1 MNAPKKRS
9 LNELRQTKDS
19 YYIVPKTNNNTN
31 LKKLFE
37 DYFQNNNKN
46 LNADNIDSFINHLYS
61 NGYKFRITGTWKILE
76 VS

>member
-1 MNAPKKRS
+1 MNTPKKRS

-19 YYIVPKTNNNTN
+19 HYIVPRTNNNTS

-37 DYFQNNNKN
+37 DYFQNNNEN

-61 NGYKFRITGTWKILE
+61 NGYKFRITGA
-76 VS
+76 

>member
-19 YYIVPKTNNNTN
+19 HYIVPRTNNNTKI
-31 LKKLFE
+31 KKLFE